1 MSMGVR
7 LEFAVEQELNGKKGM
22 EAVSVEGQVR
32 EIRTSEWVNDK

>member
-1 MSMGVR
+1 MGVR
-7 LEFAVEQELNGKKGM
+7 LEFAVGRQEKNGKKGM